1 MTFKRISQTLCITPP
16 PQKKIHDFI
25 ITYILFL
32 LHIVSEY
39 KLKAYRVN
47 KEQ

>member
-1 MTFKRISQTLCITPP
+1 MTLKKISQTLCITPP
-16 PQKKIHDFI
+16 PKKIHDFI

-39 KLKAYRVN
+39 KLNAYRVN